1 MTLSTSYLGDA
12 PAPAPSASATPPAA
26 TPPASERSTFAN
38 VVLFGGIIGG
48 AIVAIVGSA
57 MGQHRLLTQHVFKNR
72 RRRTGRRS

>member
-1 MTLSTSYLGDA
+1 MALSTSYLGDA
-12 PAPAPSASATPPAA
+12 PAPAASASAA
-26 TPPASERSTFAN
+26 PPASERSTFAN